1 MAMIDPQWALSFA
14 REWIEAWNS
23 HDLERILS
31 HYSEDFE
38 MASPLIVER
47 MGEPSGV
54 LKGKAAVRN
63 YWQQGLAAQPPLRF
77 ELLDVLAG
85 IRSITIYY
93 RSVGRRV
100 VAEVLEF
107 NPQKEVV
114 RGAAHWAVVK

>member
-1 MAMIDPQWALSFA
+1 MIDPQWALSFA
-14 REWIEAWNS
+14 HEWIEAWNS

-54 LKGKAAVRN
+54 LKGKAAVRP
-63 YWQQGLAAQPPLRF
+63 YWEQGLVARPPLRF
-77 ELLDVLAG
+77 ELIEVLAG
-85 IRSITIYY
+85 VRSITIHY
-93 RSVGRRV
+93 RSIGRRV

-107 NPQKEVV
+107 NARGEVI
-114 RGAAHWAVVK
+114 RGAAHWAVAK